1 MDGAKGKA
9 MTMTTTM
16 TRFLI
21 ELQRVQN
28 EKDSVLC
35 VGLDP
40 ALPSQRSKDVIPQSY
55 AILKDENDA
64 RLKFCIHII
73 EETKEY
79 ACAFKA
85 NLHYLSGFRTEDH
98 QALTEAIKA
107 SGCVSILDCKLNDIS
122 ETVQA
127 AIFHFRRWG
136 YDAITFNPF
145 LGNLEAVLLAS
156 RQETPELGVLV
167 LTLTS
172 NPEARRYMKESYYIS
187 QGKPLFLAIAEE
199 VKALGAD
206 GCIVGATGWVSEED
220 IRAVRRTIGTDR
232 AILFPGIGAQA
243 GDPEKIVR
251 AGGGGS
257 LIVNVGRSIMYAQS
271 PKEVA
276 KHYAKSLNALR
287 KDLSFA

>member
-1 MDGAKGKA
+1 
-9 MTMTTTM
+9 MTVH
-16 TRFLI
+16 RFLL
-21 ELQRVQN
+21 ELQKAQA
-28 EKDSVLC
+28 EKNSVLC

-40 ALPSQRSKDVIPQSY
+40 ALPSQRSRDVIPQSY
-55 AILKDENDA
+55 ATLKDENEA
-64 RLKFCIHII
+64 RLKFCTYII
-73 EETKEY
+73 KETKDY

-98 QALTEAIKA
+98 QALTKAIKD

-122 ETVQA
+122 ETIQA

-136 YDAITFNPF
+136 YDSITFNPF
-145 LGNLEAVLLAS
+145 LGNLEAVLRVS
-156 RQETPELGVLV
+156 RQESPELGILV

-172 NPEARRYMKESYYIS
+172 NPEARRYMKESYVS

-220 IRAVRRTIGTDR
+220 IKAVRRILGTDR

-251 AGGGGS
+251 AGRGGL
-257 LIVNVGRSIMYAQS
+257 LIVNVGRSIIYAPS
-271 PKEVA
+271 PKDVA
-276 KHYAKSLNALR
+276 KHYARNLNALML
-287 KDLSFA
+287 KET